1 MFEKI
6 EKANLMIKHYM
17 MEFNSDEIT
26 TPKYQRDHCW
36 KSEFESKLINSI
48 LDGVDLPKIY
58 LGKIKET
65 GETHLIDGGHRSRT
79 IDRFMK
85 NEFSIVR
92 NQKNVFYNK
101 VFEKDTKG
109 KTNLSEE
116 EKKNFDNYTLDVVT
130 YVNINEKECRNIF
143 NNLQNAQPMS
153 IEDVINSWQ
162 SDLVDYVRDLLDESI
177 EIDNEKNTVREWYE
191 KYSSIMGKTKP
202 EKTKIM
208 THLLSLFTIFFPQT
222 DNEILNPN
230 FKEKEE
236 LSRLYLAKGNNKNS
250 PCLNYVKEY
259 KAEITGEISR
269 EFIEKLS
276 FIFSYFIQNKNI
288 FPTYL
293 YTLIHAKE
301 NHENFSIEK
310 YETLLENVKNYEKLK
325 KEADTFHKSKNF
337 DESLKKS
344 KDAET
349 LNDENDKH
357 LETWFRSR
365 KDDHQT
371 GMKKRYQI
379 VLKTCL

>member
-6 EKANLMIKHYM
+6 EKVNLKIKHYM
-17 MEFNSDEIT
+17 MEFNSNEIT
-26 TPKYQRDHCW
+26 TPKYQREHCW
-36 KSEFESKLINSI
+36 NSDFESKLIMDI
-48 LDGVDLPKIY
+48 LKGIDLPKLY

-79 IDRFMK
+79 INRFMK
-85 NEFSIVR
+85 NEFSIVM

-101 VFEKDTKG
+101 TFEKDTKG
-109 KTNLSEE
+109 KINLSSSERE
-116 EKKNFDNYTLDVVT
+116 NFDNYMIDVVT
-130 YVNINEKECRNIF
+130 YVNINERDCRNIF

-162 SDLVDYVRDLLDESI
+162 SDLIDYIRDLLDESFEI
-177 EIDNEKNTVREWYE
+177 ENETNTLREWYE
-191 KYSSIMGKTKP
+191 KYPSIMGKTKP

-208 THLLSLFTIFFPQT
+208 THLLSWFTIFFPQT

-259 KAEITGEISR
+259 KGEISEETSR
-269 EFIEKLS
+269 MFIEKICV
-276 FIFSYFIQNKNI
+276 IFSYFIQHKDI

-301 NHENFSIEK
+301 NHDNFSIEK
-310 YETLLENVKNYEKLK
+310 YESLLENVKKYERLK
-325 KEADTFHKSKNF
+325 KEADNLHQSKNF

-344 KDAET
+344 KEKEI

-357 LETWFRSR
+357 LEIWFRSR